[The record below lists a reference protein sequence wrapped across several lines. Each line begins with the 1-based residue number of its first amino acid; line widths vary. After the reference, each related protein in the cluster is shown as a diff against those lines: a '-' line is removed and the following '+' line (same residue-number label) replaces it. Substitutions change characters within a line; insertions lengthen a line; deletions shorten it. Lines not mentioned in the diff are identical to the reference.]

1 MFTSKRI
8 QPFANGVPLNK
19 LFLIQVGDEEGSG
32 EYEIAE
38 LNNLD
43 QNTSLVE
50 DEESADEMIAEED
63 DQLMMGKY
71 LFYTVCSTKH

>member
-1 MFTSKRI
+1 MFTSKRK

-19 LFLIQVGDEEGSG
+19 LFLIQVEEGSG

-43 QNTSLVE
+43 QNTSLVLE

-71 LFYTVCSTKH
+71 LFYTVCTTKY